1 MESVDGALDLD
12 LLTGSVDQLGLISHT
27 ANGAATHAL
36 IMSPKACS
44 STRAAALLVPGSA
57 LRQRQS
63 VQLLAVLS
71 HWGDHQHGLDL
82 PGDSEWSRGSNC
94 PYCGFFVRRPNASE
108 LLRNAANCWRM
119 LHNRDS
125 LLRLPTMSSDISA
138 NSGCNEPDDRY
149 RLKPE
154 QLPMRLELEMDPQL
168 LNVLKE
174 MSQRSGRC
182 LDEIVLELLSKAA
195 LHPPEEL

>member
-1 MESVDGALDLD
+1 
-12 LLTGSVDQLGLISHT
+12 
-27 ANGAATHAL
+27 
-36 IMSPKACS
+36 
-44 STRAAALLVPGSA
+44 
-57 LRQRQS
+57 
-63 VQLLAVLS
+63 
-71 HWGDHQHGLDL
+71 
-82 PGDSEWSRGSNC
+82 
-94 PYCGFFVRRPNASE
+94 
-108 LLRNAANCWRM
+108 M

-125 LLRLPTMSSDISA
+125 LLRLPTMSPDIST

-195 LHPPEEL
+195 LHPPEGL